1 MNKVFLISFFLLLTG
16 GICAQQATTGT
27 LTLKEA
33 EQRFLERNLSLIAER
48 YNIDMA
54 QAQVLQARLFENPV
68 ISLEQNVYNRLNGK
82 YFDFG
87 KEGETVVEVEQVIR
101 LAGQRNK
108 QIKLEKINKEIA
120 EYQFEEVMRT
130 LRQELN
136 EKFVQIYFLSKSI
149 SIYEKEVNSLQE
161 LLAGMKLQQKKGNIS
176 LMEMSRLE
184 SMLFSLKKE
193 KNEREN
199 ELLTLRGELNVL
211 LNLPGDAAVKLSLD
225 EEVLKQLDLSQL
237 SFADLKAMVNERPDL
252 KIARS
257 TVSASR
263 ANLKLQ
269 KSMAFPEFSVK
280 GNYDRAG
287 NFINNYFAVGVSLSV
302 PIFNRN
308 QGNIKAARFSIQ
320 QAGAEQE
327 NAANRGGVVM
337 PWHHQ
342 LDLKFMQDFY
352 LKVGGKRHTL
362 QFGVDIKNFLNLLN
376 SDWGLYK
383 TVNNTNL
390 LAYDKGNSTTGEGKG
405 YTFQKN
411 SGKRLTETYTKY
423 KDFRSTYSVQFSLRY
438 IFH

>member
-1 MNKVFLISFFLLLTG
+1 MNRAFLFLLFLLLAG
-16 GICAQQATTGT
+16 KMCAQQVAGT

-54 QAQVLQARLFENPV
+54 QAQVLQAKLFENPV

-87 KEGETVVEVEQVIR
+87 KEGEAVVAIEQVIH

-108 QIKLEKINKEIA
+108 QVRLEKINKEIA

-136 EKFVQIYFLSKSI
+136 EKFVEVYFLSKSI
-149 SIYEKEVNSLQE
+149 AIYEKEVNSLQV
-161 LLAGMKLQQKKGNIS
+161 LLGGMKIQQEKGNIS
-176 LMEMSRLE
+176 LMEISRLE
-184 SMLFSLKKE
+184 SMLFSLRKE

-199 ELLTLRGELNVL
+199 DLLTTRGELNLL
-211 LNLPGDAAVKLSLD
+211 LNLPEDTQVQLSLD
-225 EEVLKQLDLSQL
+225 EEVLQQLDLSQL
-237 SFADLKAMVNERPDL
+237 SFADLKAIINERPDQ

-257 TVSASR
+257 TVNASR

-280 GNYDRAG
+280 GNYDRVG
-287 NFINNYFAVGVSLSV
+287 NFINDYFAIGVSLSV

-320 QAGAEQE
+320 QAGVQQE
-327 NAANRGGVVM
+327 YAANRADMELFTAYTSLEKATQLYQSTNMDLERNFEKLITGVNENFTRKNISLLEFIDYYDSYKETCI
-337 PWHHQ
+337 Q
-342 LDLKFMQDFY
+342 LYEIKKNVFLAMEN
-352 LKVGGKRHTL
+352 LNTVVG
-362 QFGVDIKNFLNLLN
+362 QNVLN
-376 SDWGLYK
+376 Y
-383 TVNNTNL
+383 
-390 LAYDKGNSTTGEGKG
+390 
-405 YTFQKN
+405 
-411 SGKRLTETYTKY
+411 
-423 KDFRSTYSVQFSLRY
+423 
-438 IFH
+438 

>member
-1 MNKVFLISFFLLLTG
+1 MNRAFLFLLFLLLAG
-16 GICAQQATTGT
+16 KMCAQQVAGT

-54 QAQVLQARLFENPV
+54 QAQVLQAKLFENPV

-87 KEGETVVEVEQVIR
+87 KEGEAVVEIEQVIH

-108 QIKLEKINKEIA
+108 QVQLEKINKEIA

-136 EKFVQIYFLSKSI
+136 EKFVEVYFLSKSI
-149 SIYEKEVNSLQE
+149 AIYEKEVNSLQA
-161 LLAGMKLQQKKGNIS
+161 LLGGMKIQQEKGNIS
-176 LMEMSRLE
+176 LMEISRLE
-184 SMLFSLKKE
+184 SMLFSLRKE

-199 ELLTLRGELNVL
+199 DLLTTRGELNLL
-211 LNLPGDAAVKLSLD
+211 LNLPEDTQVQLSLD
-225 EEVLKQLDLSQL
+225 EEVLQQLDLSQL
-237 SFADLKAMVNERPDL
+237 SFADLKAIINERPDQ

-257 TVSASR
+257 TVNASR

-280 GNYDRAG
+280 GNYDRVG
-287 NFINNYFAVGVSLSV
+287 NFINDYFAIGVSLSV

-320 QAGAEQE
+320 QAGVQQE
-327 NAANRGGVVM
+327 YAANRADMELFTAYTSLEKATQLYQSTNMDLERNFEKLITGVNENFTRKNISLLEFIDYYDSYKETCI
-337 PWHHQ
+337 Q
-342 LDLKFMQDFY
+342 LYEIKKNVFLAMEN
-352 LKVGGKRHTL
+352 LNTVVG
-362 QFGVDIKNFLNLLN
+362 QNVLN
-376 SDWGLYK
+376 Y
-383 TVNNTNL
+383 
-390 LAYDKGNSTTGEGKG
+390 
-405 YTFQKN
+405 
-411 SGKRLTETYTKY
+411 
-423 KDFRSTYSVQFSLRY
+423 
-438 IFH
+438 

>member
-1 MNKVFLISFFLLLTG
+1 MNREFLISFFLLLTG

-136 EKFVQIYFLSKSI
+136 EKFVQVYFLSKSI

-161 LLAGMKLQQKKGNIS
+161 LLAGMKLQQEKGNIS

-211 LNLPGDAAVKLSLD
+211 LNLPGDAVVKLSLD

-237 SFADLKAMVNERPDL
+237 SFAALKAMGNERPDL
-252 KIARS
+252 KI
-257 TVSASR
+257 
-263 ANLKLQ
+263 
-269 KSMAFPEFSVK
+269 VK

-327 NAANRGGVVM
+327 NAANRADMELYTAYASLEKAVQLYQSTNMDLERNFEKLITGVNENFTKRNISLLEFIDYYDSYKETCI
-337 PWHHQ
+337 Q
-342 LDLKFMQDFY
+342 L
-352 LKVGGKRHTL
+352 HE
-362 QFGVDIKNFLNLLN
+362 IKKDVFLAMENLNTTIGQNILN
-376 SDWGLYK
+376 Y
-383 TVNNTNL
+383 
-390 LAYDKGNSTTGEGKG
+390 
-405 YTFQKN
+405 
-411 SGKRLTETYTKY
+411 
-423 KDFRSTYSVQFSLRY
+423 
-438 IFH
+438 

>member
-1 MNKVFLISFFLLLTG
+1 MNRAFLFLLFLLLAG
-16 GICAQQATTGT
+16 KMCAQQVAGT

-54 QAQVLQARLFENPV
+54 QAQVLQAKLFENPV

-87 KEGETVVEVEQVIR
+87 KEGEAVVEIEQVIH

-108 QIKLEKINKEIA
+108 QVRLEKINKEIA

-136 EKFVQIYFLSKSI
+136 EKFVEVYFLSKSI
-149 SIYEKEVNSLQE
+149 AIYEKEVNSLQV
-161 LLAGMKLQQKKGNIS
+161 LLGGMKIQQEKGNIS
-176 LMEMSRLE
+176 LMEISRLE
-184 SMLFSLKKE
+184 SMLFSLRKE

-199 ELLTLRGELNVL
+199 DLLTTRGELNLL
-211 LNLPGDAAVKLSLD
+211 LNLPEDTQVQLSLD
-225 EEVLKQLDLSQL
+225 EEVLQQLDLSQL
-237 SFADLKAMVNERPDL
+237 SFADLKAIINERPDQ

-257 TVSASR
+257 TVNASR

-280 GNYDRAG
+280 GNYDRVG
-287 NFINNYFAVGVSLSV
+287 NFINDYFAIGVSLSV

-320 QAGAEQE
+320 QAGVQQE
-327 NAANRGGVVM
+327 YAANRADMELFTAYTSLEKATQLYQSTNMDLERNFEKLITGVNEDFTRKNISLLEFIDYYDSYKETCI
-337 PWHHQ
+337 Q
-342 LDLKFMQDFY
+342 LYEIKKNVFLAMEN
-352 LKVGGKRHTL
+352 LNTVVG
-362 QFGVDIKNFLNLLN
+362 QNVLN
-376 SDWGLYK
+376 Y
-383 TVNNTNL
+383 
-390 LAYDKGNSTTGEGKG
+390 
-405 YTFQKN
+405 
-411 SGKRLTETYTKY
+411 
-423 KDFRSTYSVQFSLRY
+423 
-438 IFH
+438 

>member
-1 MNKVFLISFFLLLTG
+1 MNRAFLFLLFLLLAG
-16 GICAQQATTGT
+16 KMCAQQVAGT

-54 QAQVLQARLFENPV
+54 QAQVLQAKLFENPV

-87 KEGETVVEVEQVIR
+87 KEGEAVVEIEQVIH

-108 QIKLEKINKEIA
+108 QVRLEKINKEIA

-136 EKFVQIYFLSKSI
+136 EKFVEVYFLSKSI
-149 SIYEKEVNSLQE
+149 AIYEKEVNSLQA
-161 LLAGMKLQQKKGNIS
+161 LLGGMKIQQEKGNIS
-176 LMEMSRLE
+176 LMEISRLE
-184 SMLFSLKKE
+184 SMLFSLRKE

-199 ELLTLRGELNVL
+199 DLLTTRGELNLL
-211 LNLPGDAAVKLSLD
+211 LNLPEDTQVQLSLD
-225 EEVLKQLDLSQL
+225 EEVLQQLDLSQL
-237 SFADLKAMVNERPDL
+237 SFADLKAIINERPDQ

-257 TVSASR
+257 TVNASC

-280 GNYDRAG
+280 GNYDRVG
-287 NFINNYFAVGVSLSV
+287 NFINDYFAIGVSLSV

-320 QAGAEQE
+320 QAGVQQE
-327 NAANRGGVVM
+327 YAANRADMELFTAYTSLEKATQLYQSTNMDLERNFEKLITGVNENFTRKNISLLEFIDYYDSYKETCI
-337 PWHHQ
+337 Q
-342 LDLKFMQDFY
+342 LYEIKKNVFLAMEN
-352 LKVGGKRHTL
+352 LNTVVG
-362 QFGVDIKNFLNLLN
+362 QNVLN
-376 SDWGLYK
+376 Y
-383 TVNNTNL
+383 
-390 LAYDKGNSTTGEGKG
+390 
-405 YTFQKN
+405 
-411 SGKRLTETYTKY
+411 
-423 KDFRSTYSVQFSLRY
+423 
-438 IFH
+438 

>member
-1 MNKVFLISFFLLLTG
+1 MNRAFLFLLFLLLAG
-16 GICAQQATTGT
+16 KMCAQQVAGT

-54 QAQVLQARLFENPV
+54 QAQVLQAKLFENPV

-87 KEGETVVEVEQVIR
+87 KEGEAVVEIEQVIH

-108 QIKLEKINKEIA
+108 QVRLEKINKEIA

-136 EKFVQIYFLSKSI
+136 EKFVEVYFLSKSI
-149 SIYEKEVNSLQE
+149 AIYEKEVNSLQV
-161 LLAGMKLQQKKGNIS
+161 LLGGMKVQQEKGNIS
-176 LMEMSRLE
+176 LMEISRLE

-193 KNEREN
+193 KNERESD
-199 ELLTLRGELNVL
+199 LLTTRGELNLL
-211 LNLPGDAAVKLSLD
+211 LNLPEDTQVQLSLD
-225 EEVLKQLDLSQL
+225 EEVLQQLDLSQL
-237 SFADLKAMVNERPDL
+237 SFADLKAIINERPDQ

-257 TVSASR
+257 TVNASC

-280 GNYDRAG
+280 GNYERVG
-287 NFINNYFAVGVSLSV
+287 NFINDYFAIGVSLSV

-320 QAGAEQE
+320 QAGVQQE
-327 NAANRGGVVM
+327 YAANRADMELFTAYTSLEKATQLYQSTNMDLERNFEKLITGVNENFTRKNISLLEFIDYYDSYKETCI
-337 PWHHQ
+337 Q
-342 LDLKFMQDFY
+342 LYEIKKNVFLAMEN
-352 LKVGGKRHTL
+352 LNTVVG
-362 QFGVDIKNFLNLLN
+362 QNVLN
-376 SDWGLYK
+376 Y
-383 TVNNTNL
+383 
-390 LAYDKGNSTTGEGKG
+390 
-405 YTFQKN
+405 
-411 SGKRLTETYTKY
+411 
-423 KDFRSTYSVQFSLRY
+423 
-438 IFH
+438 

>member
-1 MNKVFLISFFLLLTG
+1 MNRAFLFLLFLLLAG
-16 GICAQQATTGT
+16 KMCAQQVAGT

-54 QAQVLQARLFENPV
+54 QAQVLQAKLFENPV

-87 KEGETVVEVEQVIR
+87 KEGEAVVEIEQVIH

-108 QIKLEKINKEIA
+108 QVRLEKINKEIA

-136 EKFVQIYFLSKSI
+136 EKFVEVYFLSKSI
-149 SIYEKEVNSLQE
+149 AIYEKEVNSLQV
-161 LLAGMKLQQKKGNIS
+161 LLGGLKVQQEKGNIS
-176 LMEMSRLE
+176 LMEISRLE

-193 KNEREN
+193 KNERESD
-199 ELLTLRGELNVL
+199 LLTTRGELNLL
-211 LNLPGDAAVKLSLD
+211 LNLPEDTQVQLSLD
-225 EEVLKQLDLSQL
+225 EEVLQQLDLSQL
-237 SFADLKAMVNERPDL
+237 SFADLKAIINERPDQ

-257 TVSASR
+257 TVNASR

-280 GNYDRAG
+280 GNYDRVG
-287 NFINNYFAVGVSLSV
+287 NFINDYFAIGVSLSV

-320 QAGAEQE
+320 QAGVQQE
-327 NAANRGGVVM
+327 YAANRADMELFTAYTSLEKATQLYQSTNMDLERNFEKLITGVNENFTRKNISLLEFIDYYDSYKETCI
-337 PWHHQ
+337 Q
-342 LDLKFMQDFY
+342 LYEIKKNVFLAMEN
-352 LKVGGKRHTL
+352 LNTVVG
-362 QFGVDIKNFLNLLN
+362 QNVLN
-376 SDWGLYK
+376 Y
-383 TVNNTNL
+383 
-390 LAYDKGNSTTGEGKG
+390 
-405 YTFQKN
+405 
-411 SGKRLTETYTKY
+411 
-423 KDFRSTYSVQFSLRY
+423 
-438 IFH
+438 

>member
-1 MNKVFLISFFLLLTG
+1 MNRAFLFLLFLLLAG
-16 GICAQQATTGT
+16 KMCAQQVAGT

-54 QAQVLQARLFENPV
+54 QAQVLQAKLFENPV

-87 KEGETVVEVEQVIR
+87 KEGEAVVEIEQVIH

-108 QIKLEKINKEIA
+108 QVRLEKINKEIA

-136 EKFVQIYFLSKSI
+136 EKFVEVYFLSKSI
-149 SIYEKEVNSLQE
+149 DIYEKEVNSLQV
-161 LLAGMKLQQKKGNIS
+161 LLGGMKIQQEKGNIS
-176 LMEMSRLE
+176 LMEISRLE
-184 SMLFSLKKE
+184 SMLFSLRKE

-199 ELLTLRGELNVL
+199 DLLTTRGELNLL
-211 LNLPGDAAVKLSLD
+211 LNLPEDTQVQLSLD
-225 EEVLKQLDLSQL
+225 EEVLQQLDLSQL
-237 SFADLKAMVNERPDL
+237 SFADLKAIINERPNQ

-257 TVSASR
+257 TVNASR

-280 GNYDRAG
+280 GNYDRVG
-287 NFINNYFAVGVSLSV
+287 NFINDYFAIGVSLSV

-320 QAGAEQE
+320 QAGVQQE
-327 NAANRGGVVM
+327 YAANRADMELFTAYTSLEKATQLYQSTNMDLERNFEKLITGVNENFTRKNISLLEFIDYYDSYKETCI
-337 PWHHQ
+337 Q
-342 LDLKFMQDFY
+342 LYEIKKNVFLAMEN
-352 LKVGGKRHTL
+352 LNTVVG
-362 QFGVDIKNFLNLLN
+362 QNVLN
-376 SDWGLYK
+376 Y
-383 TVNNTNL
+383 
-390 LAYDKGNSTTGEGKG
+390 
-405 YTFQKN
+405 
-411 SGKRLTETYTKY
+411 
-423 KDFRSTYSVQFSLRY
+423 
-438 IFH
+438 

>member
-1 MNKVFLISFFLLLTG
+1 MNRAFLFLLFLLLAG
-16 GICAQQATTGT
+16 KMCAQQVAGT

-54 QAQVLQARLFENPV
+54 QAQVLQAKLFENPV

-87 KEGETVVEVEQVIR
+87 KEGEAVVEIEQVIH

-108 QIKLEKINKEIA
+108 QVRLEKINKEIA

-136 EKFVQIYFLSKSI
+136 EKFVEVYFLSKSI
-149 SIYEKEVNSLQE
+149 AIYEKEVNSLQV
-161 LLAGMKLQQKKGNIS
+161 LLGGMKVQQEKGNNS
-176 LMEMSRLE
+176 LMEISRLE

-193 KNEREN
+193 KNERESD
-199 ELLTLRGELNVL
+199 LLTTRGELNLL
-211 LNLPGDAAVKLSLD
+211 LNLPEDTQVQLSLD
-225 EEVLKQLDLSQL
+225 EEVLQQLDLSQL
-237 SFADLKAMVNERPDL
+237 SFADLKVIINERPDQ

-257 TVSASR
+257 TVNASR

-280 GNYDRAG
+280 GNYDRVG
-287 NFINNYFAVGVSLSV
+287 NFINDYFAIGVSLSV

-320 QAGAEQE
+320 QAGVQQE
-327 NAANRGGVVM
+327 YAANRADMELFTAYTSLEKATQLYQSTNMDLERNFEKLITGVNENFTRKNISLLEFIDYYDSYKETCI
-337 PWHHQ
+337 Q
-342 LDLKFMQDFY
+342 LYEIKKNVFLAMEN
-352 LKVGGKRHTL
+352 LNTVVG
-362 QFGVDIKNFLNLLN
+362 QNVLN
-376 SDWGLYK
+376 Y
-383 TVNNTNL
+383 
-390 LAYDKGNSTTGEGKG
+390 
-405 YTFQKN
+405 
-411 SGKRLTETYTKY
+411 
-423 KDFRSTYSVQFSLRY
+423 
-438 IFH
+438 

>member
-1 MNKVFLISFFLLLTG
+1 MNRAFLFLLFLLLAG
-16 GICAQQATTGT
+16 KMCAQQVAGT

-54 QAQVLQARLFENPV
+54 QAQVLQAKLFENPV

-87 KEGETVVEVEQVIR
+87 KEGEAVVEIEQVIH

-108 QIKLEKINKEIA
+108 QVRLEKINKEIA

-136 EKFVQIYFLSKSI
+136 EKFVEVYFLYKSI
-149 SIYEKEVNSLQE
+149 AIYEKEVNSLQV
-161 LLAGMKLQQKKGNIS
+161 LLDGMKIQQEKGNIS
-176 LMEMSRLE
+176 LMEISRLE

-193 KNEREN
+193 KNEQEN
-199 ELLTLRGELNVL
+199 DLLTTRGELNLL
-211 LNLPGDAAVKLSLD
+211 LNLPGDTQVQLSLD
-225 EEVLKQLDLSQL
+225 EEVLQQLDLSRL
-237 SFADLKAMVNERPDL
+237 SFADLKAIINERPDQ

-257 TVSASR
+257 TVNASR

-280 GNYDRAG
+280 GNYDRVG
-287 NFINNYFAVGVSLSV
+287 NFINDYFAIGVSLSV

-320 QAGAEQE
+320 QAGVQQE
-327 NAANRGGVVM
+327 YAANRADMELFTAYTSLEKATQLYQSTNMDLERNFEKLITGVNENFTRKNISLLEFIDYYDSYKETCI
-337 PWHHQ
+337 Q
-342 LDLKFMQDFY
+342 LYEIKKNVFLAMEN
-352 LKVGGKRHTL
+352 LNTVVG
-362 QFGVDIKNFLNLLN
+362 QNILN
-376 SDWGLYK
+376 Y
-383 TVNNTNL
+383 
-390 LAYDKGNSTTGEGKG
+390 
-405 YTFQKN
+405 
-411 SGKRLTETYTKY
+411 
-423 KDFRSTYSVQFSLRY
+423 
-438 IFH
+438 

>member
-1 MNKVFLISFFLLLTG
+1 MNRAFLFLLFLLLAG
-16 GICAQQATTGT
+16 KMCAQQVAGT

-54 QAQVLQARLFENPV
+54 QAQVLQAKLFENPV

-87 KEGETVVEVEQVIR
+87 KEGEAVVEIEQVIHF
-101 LAGQRNK
+101 AGQRNK
-108 QIKLEKINKEIA
+108 QVRLEKINKEIA

-136 EKFVQIYFLSKSI
+136 EKFVEVYFLSKSI
-149 SIYEKEVNSLQE
+149 AIYEKEVNSLQV
-161 LLAGMKLQQKKGNIS
+161 LLGGMKVQQEKGNIS
-176 LMEMSRLE
+176 LMEISRLE

-199 ELLTLRGELNVL
+199 DLLTTRGELNLL
-211 LNLPGDAAVKLSLD
+211 LNLPEDTQVQLSLD
-225 EEVLKQLDLSQL
+225 EEVLQQLYLLQL
-237 SFADLKAMVNERPDL
+237 SFADLKAIINERPDQ

-257 TVSASR
+257 TVNASC

-280 GNYDRAG
+280 GNYDRVG
-287 NFINNYFAVGVSLSV
+287 NFINDYFAIGVSLSV

-320 QAGAEQE
+320 QAGVQQE
-327 NAANRGGVVM
+327 YAANRADMELFTAYTSLEKATQLYQSTNMDLERNFEKLITGVNENFTRKNISLLEFIDYYDSYKETCI
-337 PWHHQ
+337 Q
-342 LDLKFMQDFY
+342 LYEIKKNVFLAMEN
-352 LKVGGKRHTL
+352 LNTVVG
-362 QFGVDIKNFLNLLN
+362 QNVLN
-376 SDWGLYK
+376 Y
-383 TVNNTNL
+383 
-390 LAYDKGNSTTGEGKG
+390 
-405 YTFQKN
+405 
-411 SGKRLTETYTKY
+411 
-423 KDFRSTYSVQFSLRY
+423 
-438 IFH
+438 

>member
-1 MNKVFLISFFLLLTG
+1 MNRAFLFLLFLLLAG
-16 GICAQQATTGT
+16 KMCAQQVAGT

-54 QAQVLQARLFENPV
+54 QAQVLQAKLFENPV

-87 KEGETVVEVEQVIR
+87 KEGEAVVEIEQVIH

-108 QIKLEKINKEIA
+108 QVRLEKINKEIA

-136 EKFVQIYFLSKSI
+136 EKFVEVYFLSKSI
-149 SIYEKEVNSLQE
+149 VIYEKEVNSLQV
-161 LLAGMKLQQKKGNIS
+161 LLGGMKVQQEKGNIS
-176 LMEMSRLE
+176 LMEISRLE

-193 KNEREN
+193 KNERESD
-199 ELLTLRGELNVL
+199 LLTTRGELNLL
-211 LNLPGDAAVKLSLD
+211 LNLPEDTQVQLSLD
-225 EEVLKQLDLSQL
+225 EEVLQQLDLSQL
-237 SFADLKAMVNERPDL
+237 SFADLKAIINERPDQ

-257 TVSASR
+257 TVNASR

-280 GNYDRAG
+280 GNYDRVG
-287 NFINNYFAVGVSLSV
+287 NFINDYFAIGVSLSV

-320 QAGAEQE
+320 QAGVQQE
-327 NAANRGGVVM
+327 YAANRADMELFTAYTSLEKATQLYQSTNTDLERNFEKLITGVNENFTRKNISLLEFIDYYDSYKETCI
-337 PWHHQ
+337 Q
-342 LDLKFMQDFY
+342 LYEIKKNVFLAMEN
-352 LKVGGKRHTL
+352 LNTVVG
-362 QFGVDIKNFLNLLN
+362 QNVLN
-376 SDWGLYK
+376 Y
-383 TVNNTNL
+383 
-390 LAYDKGNSTTGEGKG
+390 
-405 YTFQKN
+405 
-411 SGKRLTETYTKY
+411 
-423 KDFRSTYSVQFSLRY
+423 
-438 IFH
+438 

>member
-1 MNKVFLISFFLLLTG
+1 MNRAFLFLLFLLLAG
-16 GICAQQATTGT
+16 KMCAQQVAGT

-54 QAQVLQARLFENPV
+54 QAQVLQAKLFENPV

-87 KEGETVVEVEQVIR
+87 KEGEAVVEIEQVIY

-108 QIKLEKINKEIA
+108 QVRLEKINMEIA

-136 EKFVQIYFLSKSI
+136 EKFVEVYFLSKSI
-149 SIYEKEVNSLQE
+149 AIYEKEVNSLQV
-161 LLAGMKLQQKKGNIS
+161 LLGGMKIQQEKGNIS
-176 LMEMSRLE
+176 LMEISRLE
-184 SMLFSLKKE
+184 SMLFSLRKE

-199 ELLTLRGELNVL
+199 DLLTTRGELNLL
-211 LNLPGDAAVKLSLD
+211 LNLPEDTQVQLSLD
-225 EEVLKQLDLSQL
+225 EEVLQQLDLSQL
-237 SFADLKAMVNERPDL
+237 SFADLKAIINERPDQ

-257 TVSASR
+257 TVNASR

-280 GNYDRAG
+280 GNYDRVG
-287 NFINNYFAVGVSLSV
+287 NFINDYFAIGVSLSV

-320 QAGAEQE
+320 QAGVQQE
-327 NAANRGGVVM
+327 YAANRADMELFTAYTSLEKATQLYQSTNMDLERNFEKLITGVNENFTRKNISLLEFIDYYDSYKETCI
-337 PWHHQ
+337 Q
-342 LDLKFMQDFY
+342 LYEIKKNVFLAMEN
-352 LKVGGKRHTL
+352 LNTVVG
-362 QFGVDIKNFLNLLN
+362 QNVLN
-376 SDWGLYK
+376 Y
-383 TVNNTNL
+383 
-390 LAYDKGNSTTGEGKG
+390 
-405 YTFQKN
+405 
-411 SGKRLTETYTKY
+411 
-423 KDFRSTYSVQFSLRY
+423 
-438 IFH
+438 

>member
-1 MNKVFLISFFLLLTG
+1 MNRAFLFLLFLLLAG
-16 GICAQQATTGT
+16 KMCAQQVAGT

-54 QAQVLQARLFENPV
+54 QAQVLQAKLFENPV

-87 KEGETVVEVEQVIR
+87 KEGEAVVEIEQVIH

-108 QIKLEKINKEIA
+108 QVRLEKINKEIA

-136 EKFVQIYFLSKSI
+136 EKFVEVYFLSKSI
-149 SIYEKEVNSLQE
+149 AIYEKEVNSLQV
-161 LLAGMKLQQKKGNIS
+161 LLGGMKIQQEKGNIS
-176 LMEMSRLE
+176 LMEISRLE
-184 SMLFSLKKE
+184 SMLFSLRKE

-199 ELLTLRGELNVL
+199 DLLTTRGELNLL
-211 LNLPGDAAVKLSLD
+211 LNLPEDTQVQLSLD
-225 EEVLKQLDLSQL
+225 EEVLQQLDLSQL
-237 SFADLKAMVNERPDL
+237 SFADLKAIINERPDQ

-257 TVSASR
+257 TVNASR

-280 GNYDRAG
+280 GNYDRVG
-287 NFINNYFAVGVSLSV
+287 NFINDYFAIGVSLSV

-320 QAGAEQE
+320 QAGVQQE
-327 NAANRGGVVM
+327 YAANRADMELFTAYTSLEKATQLYQSTNMDLERNFEKLITGVNENFTRKNISLLEFIDYYDSYKETCI
-337 PWHHQ
+337 Q
-342 LDLKFMQDFY
+342 LYEIKKNVFLGIEN
-352 LKVGGKRHTL
+352 LNAVVGQHV
-362 QFGVDIKNFLNLLN
+362 F
-376 SDWGLYK
+376 
-383 TVNNTNL
+383 NN
-390 LAYDKGNSTTGEGKG
+390 
-405 YTFQKN
+405 
-411 SGKRLTETYTKY
+411 
-423 KDFRSTYSVQFSLRY
+423 
-438 IFH
+438 

>member
-1 MNKVFLISFFLLLTG
+1 MNRAFLFLLFLLLAG
-16 GICAQQATTGT
+16 KMCAQQVAGT

-54 QAQVLQARLFENPV
+54 QAQVLQAKLFENPV

-87 KEGETVVEVEQVIR
+87 KEGEAVVEIEQVIH

-108 QIKLEKINKEIA
+108 QVRLEKINKEIA

-136 EKFVQIYFLSKSI
+136 EKFVEVYFLSKSI
-149 SIYEKEVNSLQE
+149 AIYEKEVNSLQV
-161 LLAGMKLQQKKGNIS
+161 LLGGMKIQQEKGNIS
-176 LMEMSRLE
+176 LMEISRLE
-184 SMLFSLKKE
+184 SMLFSLRKE

-199 ELLTLRGELNVL
+199 DLLTTRGELNLL
-211 LNLPGDAAVKLSLD
+211 LNLPEDTQVQLSLD
-225 EEVLKQLDLSQL
+225 EEVLQQLDLSQL
-237 SFADLKAMVNERPDL
+237 SFADLKAIINERPDQ

-257 TVSASR
+257 TVNASR

-280 GNYDRAG
+280 GNYDRVG
-287 NFINNYFAVGVSLSV
+287 NFINDYFAIGVSLSV

-320 QAGAEQE
+320 QAGVQQE
-327 NAANRGGVVM
+327 YAANRADM
-337 PWHHQ
+337 ELFTAYTSLEKATQ
-342 LDLKFMQDFY
+342 LYQSC
-352 LKVGGKRHTL
+352 
-362 QFGVDIKNFLNLLN
+362 LLYT
-376 SDWGLYK
+376 SD
-383 TVNNTNL
+383 
-390 LAYDKGNSTTGEGKG
+390 AADE
-405 YTFQKN
+405 
-411 SGKRLTETYTKY
+411 
-423 KDFRSTYSVQFSLRY
+423 
-438 IFH
+438 

>member
-1 MNKVFLISFFLLLTG
+1 MNRAFLFLLFLLLAG
-16 GICAQQATTGT
+16 KMCAQQVAGT

-54 QAQVLQARLFENPV
+54 QAQVLQAKLFENPV

-87 KEGETVVEVEQVIR
+87 KEGEAVVEIEQVIH

-108 QIKLEKINKEIA
+108 QVRLEKINKEIA

-136 EKFVQIYFLSKSI
+136 EKFVEVYFLSKSI
-149 SIYEKEVNSLQE
+149 AIYEKEVNSLQV
-161 LLAGMKLQQKKGNIS
+161 LLGGMKVQQEKGNIS
-176 LMEMSRLE
+176 LMEISRLE

-193 KNEREN
+193 KNERESD
-199 ELLTLRGELNVL
+199 LLTTRGELNLL
-211 LNLPGDAAVKLSLD
+211 LNLPEDTQVQLSLD
-225 EEVLKQLDLSQL
+225 AEVLQQLDLSQL
-237 SFADLKAMVNERPDL
+237 SFADLKAIINERPDQ

-257 TVSASR
+257 TVNASR

-280 GNYDRAG
+280 GNYDRVG
-287 NFINNYFAVGVSLSV
+287 NFINDYFAIGVSLSV

-320 QAGAEQE
+320 QAGVQQE
-327 NAANRGGVVM
+327 YAANRADMELFTAYTSLEKATQLYQSTNMDLERNFEKLITGVNENFTRKNISLLEFIDYYDSYKETCI
-337 PWHHQ
+337 Q
-342 LDLKFMQDFY
+342 LYEIKKNVFLAMEN
-352 LKVGGKRHTL
+352 LNTVVG
-362 QFGVDIKNFLNLLN
+362 QNVLN
-376 SDWGLYK
+376 Y
-383 TVNNTNL
+383 
-390 LAYDKGNSTTGEGKG
+390 
-405 YTFQKN
+405 
-411 SGKRLTETYTKY
+411 
-423 KDFRSTYSVQFSLRY
+423 
-438 IFH
+438 

>member
-1 MNKVFLISFFLLLTG
+1 MNRAFLFLLFLLLAG
-16 GICAQQATTGT
+16 KMCAQQVAGT

-54 QAQVLQARLFENPV
+54 QAQVLQAKLFENPV

-87 KEGETVVEVEQVIR
+87 KEGEAVVEIEQVIH

-108 QIKLEKINKEIA
+108 QVRLEKINKEIA

-136 EKFVQIYFLSKSI
+136 EKFVEVYFLSKSI
-149 SIYEKEVNSLQE
+149 AIYEKEVNSLQV
-161 LLAGMKLQQKKGNIS
+161 LLGGMKIQQEKGNIS
-176 LMEMSRLE
+176 LMEISRLE
-184 SMLFSLKKE
+184 SMLFSLRKE

-199 ELLTLRGELNVL
+199 DLLTTRGELNLL
-211 LNLPGDAAVKLSLD
+211 LNLPEDTQVQLSLD
-225 EEVLKQLDLSQL
+225 EEVLQQLDLSQL
-237 SFADLKAMVNERPDL
+237 SFADLKAIINERPNQ

-257 TVSASR
+257 TVNASR

-280 GNYDRAG
+280 GNYDRVG
-287 NFINNYFAVGVSLSV
+287 NFINDYFAIGVSLSV

-320 QAGAEQE
+320 QAGVQQE
-327 NAANRGGVVM
+327 YAANRADMELFTAYTSLEKATQLYQSTNMDLERNFEKLITGVNENFTRKNISLLEFIDYYDSYKETCI
-337 PWHHQ
+337 Q
-342 LDLKFMQDFY
+342 LYEIKKNVFLAMEN
-352 LKVGGKRHTL
+352 LNTVVG
-362 QFGVDIKNFLNLLN
+362 QNVLN
-376 SDWGLYK
+376 Y
-383 TVNNTNL
+383 
-390 LAYDKGNSTTGEGKG
+390 
-405 YTFQKN
+405 
-411 SGKRLTETYTKY
+411 
-423 KDFRSTYSVQFSLRY
+423 
-438 IFH
+438 

>member
-1 MNKVFLISFFLLLTG
+1 MNRAFLFLLFLLLAG
-16 GICAQQATTGT
+16 KMCAQQVAGT

-54 QAQVLQARLFENPV
+54 QAQVLQAKLFENPV

-87 KEGETVVEVEQVIR
+87 KEGEAVVEIEQVIH

-108 QIKLEKINKEIA
+108 QVRLEKINKEIA

-136 EKFVQIYFLSKSI
+136 EKFVEVYFLSKSI
-149 SIYEKEVNSLQE
+149 AIYEKEVNSLQV
-161 LLAGMKLQQKKGNIS
+161 LLGGMKVQQEKGNIS
-176 LMEMSRLE
+176 LMEISRLE

-193 KNEREN
+193 KNERESD
-199 ELLTLRGELNVL
+199 LLTTRGELNLL
-211 LNLPGDAAVKLSLD
+211 LNLPEDTQVQLSLD
-225 EEVLKQLDLSQL
+225 EEVLQQLDLSQL
-237 SFADLKAMVNERPDL
+237 SFADLKAIINERPDQ

-257 TVSASR
+257 TVNASR

-280 GNYDRAG
+280 GNYDRVG
-287 NFINNYFAVGVSLSV
+287 NFINDYFAIGVSLSV

-320 QAGAEQE
+320 QAGVQQE
-327 NAANRGGVVM
+327 YAANRADMELFTAYTSLKKATQLYQSTNMDLERNFEKLITGVNENFTRKNISLLEFIDYYDSYKETCI
-337 PWHHQ
+337 Q
-342 LDLKFMQDFY
+342 LYEIKKNVFLAMEN
-352 LKVGGKRHTL
+352 LNTVVG
-362 QFGVDIKNFLNLLN
+362 QNVLN
-376 SDWGLYK
+376 Y
-383 TVNNTNL
+383 
-390 LAYDKGNSTTGEGKG
+390 
-405 YTFQKN
+405 
-411 SGKRLTETYTKY
+411 
-423 KDFRSTYSVQFSLRY
+423 
-438 IFH
+438 

>member
-1 MNKVFLISFFLLLTG
+1 MNRAFFILLFLFLSG
-16 GICAQQATTGT
+16 RMCAQQVAGT

-54 QAQVLQARLFENPV
+54 QAQVLQAKLFDNPV

-87 KEGETVVEVEQVIR
+87 KEGEAVVEIEQVIH

-108 QIKLEKINKEIA
+108 QVRLEKINKEIA

-136 EKFVQIYFLSKSI
+136 EKFVEVYFLSKSI
-149 SIYEKEVNSLQE
+149 GIYEREVNSLQT
-161 LLAGMKLQQKKGNIS
+161 LLAGMKIQQEKGNIS
-176 LMEMSRLE
+176 LMEISRLE

-193 KNEREN
+193 KNEQEN
-199 ELLTLRGELNVL
+199 DLLTTRGELNLL
-211 LNLPGDAAVKLSLD
+211 LNLPGDTQVQLLLD
-225 EEVLKQLDLSQL
+225 EEVLQQLDLSQL
-237 SFADLKAMVNERPDL
+237 SFADLKAIINERPDQ

-257 TVSASR
+257 TVNASR

-287 NFINNYFAVGVSLSV
+287 NFINDYFAIGVSLSV

-320 QAGAEQE
+320 QAGVEQE
-327 NAANRGGVVM
+327 HAANRADMELFTAYTSLEKAIQLYQSTNMDLERNFEKLITGVNENFTKKNISLLEFIDYYDSYKEACI
-337 PWHHQ
+337 Q
-342 LDLKFMQDFY
+342 LYEIRKNVFLAMEN
-352 LKVGGKRHTL
+352 LNTVVG
-362 QFGVDIKNFLNLLN
+362 QNILN
-376 SDWGLYK
+376 Y
-383 TVNNTNL
+383 
-390 LAYDKGNSTTGEGKG
+390 
-405 YTFQKN
+405 
-411 SGKRLTETYTKY
+411 
-423 KDFRSTYSVQFSLRY
+423 
-438 IFH
+438 

>member
-1 MNKVFLISFFLLLTG
+1 MNRAFFILLFLLLSG
-16 GICAQQATTGT
+16 RMCAQQVAGT

-54 QAQVLQARLFENPV
+54 QAQVLQAKLFDNPV

-87 KEGETVVEVEQVIR
+87 KEGEAVVEIEQVIH

-108 QIKLEKINKEIA
+108 QVRLEKINKEIA

-136 EKFVQIYFLSKSI
+136 EKFVEVYFLSKSI
-149 SIYEKEVNSLQE
+149 GIYEREVNSLQT
-161 LLAGMKLQQKKGNIS
+161 LLAGMKIQQEKGNIS
-176 LMEMSRLE
+176 LMEISRLE

-193 KNEREN
+193 KNEQEN
-199 ELLTLRGELNVL
+199 DLLTTRGELNLL
-211 LNLPGDAAVKLSLD
+211 LNLPGDTQVQLSLD
-225 EEVLKQLDLSQL
+225 EEVLQQLDLSQL
-237 SFADLKAMVNERPDL
+237 SFADLN
-252 KIARS
+252 
-257 TVSASR
+257 ASR

-287 NFINNYFAVGVSLSV
+287 NFINDYFAIGVSLSV

-320 QAGAEQE
+320 QAGVEQE
-327 NAANRGGVVM
+327 HAANRADMELFTAYTSLEKAIQLYQSTNMDLERNFEKLITGVNENFTKKNISLLEFIDYYDSYKETCI
-337 PWHHQ
+337 Q
-342 LDLKFMQDFY
+342 LYEIRKNVFLAMEN
-352 LKVGGKRHTL
+352 LNTVVG
-362 QFGVDIKNFLNLLN
+362 QNILN
-376 SDWGLYK
+376 Y
-383 TVNNTNL
+383 
-390 LAYDKGNSTTGEGKG
+390 
-405 YTFQKN
+405 
-411 SGKRLTETYTKY
+411 
-423 KDFRSTYSVQFSLRY
+423 
-438 IFH
+438 

>member
-1 MNKVFLISFFLLLTG
+1 M
-16 GICAQQATTGT
+16 CAQQVAGT

-54 QAQVLQARLFENPV
+54 QAQVLQAKLFDNPV

-87 KEGETVVEVEQVIR
+87 KEGEAVVEIEQVIH

-108 QIKLEKINKEIA
+108 QVRLEKINKEIA

-136 EKFVQIYFLSKSI
+136 EKFVEVYFLSKSI
-149 SIYEKEVNSLQE
+149 GIYEREVNSLQT
-161 LLAGMKLQQKKGNIS
+161 LLAGMKIQQEKGNIS
-176 LMEMSRLE
+176 LMEISRLE

-193 KNEREN
+193 KNEQEN
-199 ELLTLRGELNVL
+199 DLLTTRGELNLL
-211 LNLPGDAAVKLSLD
+211 LNLPGDTQVQLLLD
-225 EEVLKQLDLSQL
+225 EEVLQQLDLSQL
-237 SFADLKAMVNERPDL
+237 SFADLKAIINERPDQ
-252 KIARS
+252 KIACS
-257 TVSASR
+257 TVNASR

-287 NFINNYFAVGVSLSV
+287 NFINDYFAIGVSLSV

-320 QAGAEQE
+320 QAGVEQE
-327 NAANRGGVVM
+327 HAANRADMELFTAYTSLEKAIQLYQSTNMDLERNFEKLITGVNENFTKKNISLLEFIDYYDSYKETCI
-337 PWHHQ
+337 Q
-342 LDLKFMQDFY
+342 LYEIRKNVFLAMEN
-352 LKVGGKRHTL
+352 LNTVVG
-362 QFGVDIKNFLNLLN
+362 QNILN
-376 SDWGLYK
+376 Y
-383 TVNNTNL
+383 
-390 LAYDKGNSTTGEGKG
+390 
-405 YTFQKN
+405 
-411 SGKRLTETYTKY
+411 
-423 KDFRSTYSVQFSLRY
+423 
-438 IFH
+438 

>member
-1 MNKVFLISFFLLLTG
+1 MNRAFLFLLFLLLAG
-16 GICAQQATTGT
+16 KMCAQQVAGT

-54 QAQVLQARLFENPV
+54 QAQVLQAKLFENPV

-87 KEGETVVEVEQVIR
+87 KEGEAVVEIEQVIH

-108 QIKLEKINKEIA
+108 QVRLEKINKEIA

-136 EKFVQIYFLSKSI
+136 EKFVEVYFLSKSI
-149 SIYEKEVNSLQE
+149 AIYEKEVNSLQA
-161 LLAGMKLQQKKGNIS
+161 LLGGMKIQQEKGNIS
-176 LMEMSRLE
+176 LMEISRLE
-184 SMLFSLKKE
+184 SMLFSLRKE

-199 ELLTLRGELNVL
+199 DLLTTRGELNLL
-211 LNLPGDAAVKLSLD
+211 LNLPEDTQVQLSLD
-225 EEVLKQLDLSQL
+225 EEVLQQLDLSQL
-237 SFADLKAMVNERPDL
+237 SFADLKAIINERPDQ

-257 TVSASR
+257 TVNASR

-280 GNYDRAG
+280 GNYDRVG
-287 NFINNYFAVGVSLSV
+287 NFINDYFAIGVSLSV

-320 QAGAEQE
+320 QAGVQQE
-327 NAANRGGVVM
+327 YAANRADLELFTAYTSLEKATQLYQSTNMDLERNFEKLITGVNENFTRKNISLLEFIDYYDSYKETCI
-337 PWHHQ
+337 Q
-342 LDLKFMQDFY
+342 LYEIKKNVFLAMEN
-352 LKVGGKRHTL
+352 LNTVVG
-362 QFGVDIKNFLNLLN
+362 QNVLN
-376 SDWGLYK
+376 Y
-383 TVNNTNL
+383 
-390 LAYDKGNSTTGEGKG
+390 
-405 YTFQKN
+405 
-411 SGKRLTETYTKY
+411 
-423 KDFRSTYSVQFSLRY
+423 
-438 IFH
+438 

>member
-1 MNKVFLISFFLLLTG
+1 MNRAFLFLLFLLLAG
-16 GICAQQATTGT
+16 KMCAQQVAGT

-54 QAQVLQARLFENPV
+54 QAQVLQAKLFENPV

-87 KEGETVVEVEQVIR
+87 KEGEAVVEIEQVIH

-108 QIKLEKINKEIA
+108 QVRLEKINKEIA

-136 EKFVQIYFLSKSI
+136 EKFVEVYFLSKSI
-149 SIYEKEVNSLQE
+149 AIYEKEVNSLQA
-161 LLAGMKLQQKKGNIS
+161 LLGGMKVQQEKGNIS
-176 LMEMSRLE
+176 LMEISRLE
-184 SMLFSLKKE
+184 SMLFSLRKE

-199 ELLTLRGELNVL
+199 DLLTTRGELNLL
-211 LNLPGDAAVKLSLD
+211 LNLPEDTQVQLSLD
-225 EEVLKQLDLSQL
+225 EEVLQQLDLSQL
-237 SFADLKAMVNERPDL
+237 SFADLKAIINERPDQ

-257 TVSASR
+257 TVNASR

-280 GNYDRAG
+280 GNYDRVG
-287 NFINNYFAVGVSLSV
+287 NFINDYFAIGVSLSV

-320 QAGAEQE
+320 QAGVQQE
-327 NAANRGGVVM
+327 YAANRADMELFTAYTSLEKATQLYQSTNMDLERNFEKLITGVNENFTRKNISLLEFIDYYDSYKETCI
-337 PWHHQ
+337 Q
-342 LDLKFMQDFY
+342 LYEIKKNVFLAMEN
-352 LKVGGKRHTL
+352 LNTVVG
-362 QFGVDIKNFLNLLN
+362 QNVLN
-376 SDWGLYK
+376 Y
-383 TVNNTNL
+383 
-390 LAYDKGNSTTGEGKG
+390 
-405 YTFQKN
+405 
-411 SGKRLTETYTKY
+411 
-423 KDFRSTYSVQFSLRY
+423 
-438 IFH
+438 

>member
-1 MNKVFLISFFLLLTG
+1 MNRAFLFLLFLLLAG
-16 GICAQQATTGT
+16 KMCVQQVAGT

-54 QAQVLQARLFENPV
+54 QAQVLQAKLFENPV

-87 KEGETVVEVEQVIR
+87 KEGEAVVEIEQVIH

-108 QIKLEKINKEIA
+108 QVRLEKINKEIA

-136 EKFVQIYFLSKSI
+136 EKFVEVYFLSKSI
-149 SIYEKEVNSLQE
+149 AIYEKEVNSLQV
-161 LLAGMKLQQKKGNIS
+161 LLGGMKIQQEKGNIS
-176 LMEMSRLE
+176 LMEISRLE

-193 KNEREN
+193 KNERESD
-199 ELLTLRGELNVL
+199 LLTTRGELNLL
-211 LNLPGDAAVKLSLD
+211 LNLPEDTQVQLSLD
-225 EEVLKQLDLSQL
+225 EEVLQQLDLSQL
-237 SFADLKAMVNERPDL
+237 SFADLKAIINERPDQ

-257 TVSASR
+257 TVNASR

-280 GNYDRAG
+280 GNYDRVG
-287 NFINNYFAVGVSLSV
+287 NFINDYFAIGVSLSV

-320 QAGAEQE
+320 QAGVQQE
-327 NAANRGGVVM
+327 YAANRADMELFTAYTSLEKATQLYQSTNMDLERNFEKLITGVNENFTRKNISLLEFIDYYDSYKETCI
-337 PWHHQ
+337 Q
-342 LDLKFMQDFY
+342 LYEIKKNVFLAMEN
-352 LKVGGKRHTL
+352 LNTVVG
-362 QFGVDIKNFLNLLN
+362 QNVLN
-376 SDWGLYK
+376 Y
-383 TVNNTNL
+383 
-390 LAYDKGNSTTGEGKG
+390 
-405 YTFQKN
+405 
-411 SGKRLTETYTKY
+411 
-423 KDFRSTYSVQFSLRY
+423 
-438 IFH
+438 

>member
-1 MNKVFLISFFLLLTG
+1 MNRAFLFLLFLLLAG
-16 GICAQQATTGT
+16 KMCAQQVAGT

-54 QAQVLQARLFENPV
+54 QAQVLQAKLFENPV

-87 KEGETVVEVEQVIR
+87 KEGEAVVEIEQVIH

-108 QIKLEKINKEIA
+108 QVRLEKINKEIA

-136 EKFVQIYFLSKSI
+136 EKFVEVYFLSKSI
-149 SIYEKEVNSLQE
+149 AIYEKEVNSLQV
-161 LLAGMKLQQKKGNIS
+161 LLGGMKIQQEKGNIS
-176 LMEMSRLE
+176 LMEISRLE
-184 SMLFSLKKE
+184 SMLFSLRKE

-199 ELLTLRGELNVL
+199 DLLTTRGELNLL
-211 LNLPGDAAVKLSLD
+211 LNLPEDTQVQLSLD
-225 EEVLKQLDLSQL
+225 EEVLQQLDLSQL
-237 SFADLKAMVNERPDL
+237 SFADLKAIINERPDQ

-257 TVSASR
+257 TVNASR

-280 GNYDRAG
+280 GNYDRVG
-287 NFINNYFAVGVSLSV
+287 NFINDYFAIGVSLSV

-320 QAGAEQE
+320 QAGVQQE
-327 NAANRGGVVM
+327 YAANRADMELFTAYTSLEKATQLYQSTNMDLERNFEKLITGVNEN
-337 PWHHQ
+337 
-342 LDLKFMQDFY
+342 FT
-352 LKVGGKRHTL
+352 R
-362 QFGVDIKNFLNLLN
+362 KNISLLEFIDYYD
-376 SDWGLYK
+376 SYK
-383 TVNNTNL
+383 ETCNPTIR
-390 LAYDKGNSTTGEGKG
+390 DKEK
-405 YTFQKN
+405 
-411 SGKRLTETYTKY
+411 TY
-423 KDFRSTYSVQFSLRY
+423 FSLWKT
-438 IFH
+438 

>member
-1 MNKVFLISFFLLLTG
+1 MNRAFLFLLFLLLAG
-16 GICAQQATTGT
+16 KMCAQQVAGT

-54 QAQVLQARLFENPV
+54 QAQVLQAKLFENPV

-87 KEGETVVEVEQVIR
+87 KEGEAVVEIEQVIH

-108 QIKLEKINKEIA
+108 QVRLEKINKEIA

-136 EKFVQIYFLSKSI
+136 EKFVEVYFLSKSI
-149 SIYEKEVNSLQE
+149 AIYEKEVNSLQA
-161 LLAGMKLQQKKGNIS
+161 LLGGMKIQQEKGNIS
-176 LMEMSRLE
+176 LMEISRLE
-184 SMLFSLKKE
+184 SMLFSLRKE

-199 ELLTLRGELNVL
+199 DLLTTRGELNLL
-211 LNLPGDAAVKLSLD
+211 LNLPEDTQVQLSLD
-225 EEVLKQLDLSQL
+225 EEVLQQLDLSQL
-237 SFADLKAMVNERPDL
+237 SFADLKAIINERPDQ

-257 TVSASR
+257 TVNASR

-280 GNYDRAG
+280 GNYDRVG
-287 NFINNYFAVGVSLSV
+287 NFINDYFAIGVSLSV

-320 QAGAEQE
+320 QAGVQQE
-327 NAANRGGVVM
+327 YAANRADMELFTAYTSLEKATQLYQSTNMDLERNFEKLITGVNENFTRKNISLLEFIDYYDSYKEICI
-337 PWHHQ
+337 Q
-342 LDLKFMQDFY
+342 LYEIKKNVFLAMEN
-352 LKVGGKRHTL
+352 LNTVVG
-362 QFGVDIKNFLNLLN
+362 QNVLN
-376 SDWGLYK
+376 Y
-383 TVNNTNL
+383 
-390 LAYDKGNSTTGEGKG
+390 
-405 YTFQKN
+405 
-411 SGKRLTETYTKY
+411 
-423 KDFRSTYSVQFSLRY
+423 
-438 IFH
+438 

>member
-1 MNKVFLISFFLLLTG
+1 MNRAFLFLLFLLLAG
-16 GICAQQATTGT
+16 KMCAQQVAGT

-54 QAQVLQARLFENPV
+54 QAQVLQAKLFENPV

-87 KEGETVVEVEQVIR
+87 KEGEAVVEIEQVIH

-108 QIKLEKINKEIA
+108 QVRLEKINKEIA

-136 EKFVQIYFLSKSI
+136 EKFVEVYFLSKSI
-149 SIYEKEVNSLQE
+149 AIYEKEVNSLQV
-161 LLAGMKLQQKKGNIS
+161 LLGGMKVQQEKGNIS
-176 LMEMSRLE
+176 LMEISRLE

-193 KNEREN
+193 KNERESD
-199 ELLTLRGELNVL
+199 LLTTRGELNLL
-211 LNLPGDAAVKLSLD
+211 LNLPEDTQVQLSLD
-225 EEVLKQLDLSQL
+225 EEVLQQLDLSQL
-237 SFADLKAMVNERPDL
+237 SFADLKAIINERPDQ

-257 TVSASR
+257 TVNASR

-280 GNYDRAG
+280 GNYDRVG
-287 NFINNYFAVGVSLSV
+287 NFINDYFAIGVSLSV

-320 QAGAEQE
+320 QAGVQQE
-327 NAANRGGVVM
+327 YAANRADMELFTAYTSLEKATQLYQSTNTDLERNFEKLITGVNENFTRKNISLLEFIDYYDSYKETCI
-337 PWHHQ
+337 Q
-342 LDLKFMQDFY
+342 LYEIKKNVFLAMEN
-352 LKVGGKRHTL
+352 LNTIVG
-362 QFGVDIKNFLNLLN
+362 QNVLN
-376 SDWGLYK
+376 Y
-383 TVNNTNL
+383 
-390 LAYDKGNSTTGEGKG
+390 
-405 YTFQKN
+405 
-411 SGKRLTETYTKY
+411 
-423 KDFRSTYSVQFSLRY
+423 
-438 IFH
+438 

>member
-1 MNKVFLISFFLLLTG
+1 MNRAFLFLLFLLLAG
-16 GICAQQATTGT
+16 KMCAQQVAGT

-54 QAQVLQARLFENPV
+54 QVQVLQAKLFENPV

-87 KEGETVVEVEQVIR
+87 KEGEAVVEIEQVIY

-108 QIKLEKINKEIA
+108 QVRLEKINKEIA

-136 EKFVQIYFLSKSI
+136 EKFVEVYFLSKSI
-149 SIYEKEVNSLQE
+149 AIYEKEVNSLQV
-161 LLAGMKLQQKKGNIS
+161 LLGGMKIQQEKGNIS
-176 LMEMSRLE
+176 LMEISRLE
-184 SMLFSLKKE
+184 SMLFSLRKE

-199 ELLTLRGELNVL
+199 DLLTTRGELNLL
-211 LNLPGDAAVKLSLD
+211 LNLPEDTQVQLSLD
-225 EEVLKQLDLSQL
+225 EEVLQQLDLSQL
-237 SFADLKAMVNERPDL
+237 SFADLKAIINERPDQ

-257 TVSASR
+257 TVNASR

-280 GNYDRAG
+280 GNYDRVG
-287 NFINNYFAVGVSLSV
+287 NFINDYFAIGVSLSV

-320 QAGAEQE
+320 QAGVQQE
-327 NAANRGGVVM
+327 YAANRADMELFTAYTSLEKATQLYQSTNMDLERNFEKLITGVNENFTRKNISLLEFIDYYDSYKETCI
-337 PWHHQ
+337 Q
-342 LDLKFMQDFY
+342 LYEIKKNVFLAMEN
-352 LKVGGKRHTL
+352 LNTVVG
-362 QFGVDIKNFLNLLN
+362 QNVLN
-376 SDWGLYK
+376 Y
-383 TVNNTNL
+383 
-390 LAYDKGNSTTGEGKG
+390 
-405 YTFQKN
+405 
-411 SGKRLTETYTKY
+411 
-423 KDFRSTYSVQFSLRY
+423 
-438 IFH
+438 

>member
-1 MNKVFLISFFLLLTG
+1 MNRAFLFLLFLLLAG
-16 GICAQQATTGT
+16 KMCAQQVAGT

-54 QAQVLQARLFENPV
+54 QAQVLQAKLFENPV

-87 KEGETVVEVEQVIR
+87 KEGEAVVEIEQVIH

-108 QIKLEKINKEIA
+108 QVRLEKINKEIA

-136 EKFVQIYFLSKSI
+136 EKFVEVYFLSKSI
-149 SIYEKEVNSLQE
+149 AIYEKEVNSLQA
-161 LLAGMKLQQKKGNIS
+161 LLGGMKVQQEKGNIS
-176 LMEMSRLE
+176 LMEISRLE

-193 KNEREN
+193 KNERESD
-199 ELLTLRGELNVL
+199 LLTTRGELNLL
-211 LNLPGDAAVKLSLD
+211 LNLPEDTQVQLSLD
-225 EEVLKQLDLSQL
+225 EEVLQQLDLSQL
-237 SFADLKAMVNERPDL
+237 SFADLKAIINERPDQ

-257 TVSASR
+257 TVNASR

-280 GNYDRAG
+280 GNYDRVG
-287 NFINNYFAVGVSLSV
+287 NFINDYFAIGVSLSV

-320 QAGAEQE
+320 QAGVQQE
-327 NAANRGGVVM
+327 YAANRADMELFTAYTSLEKATQLYQSTNMDLERNFEKLITGVNENFTRKNISLLEFIDYYDSYKETCI
-337 PWHHQ
+337 Q
-342 LDLKFMQDFY
+342 LYEIKKNVFLAMEN
-352 LKVGGKRHTL
+352 LNTIVG
-362 QFGVDIKNFLNLLN
+362 QNVLN
-376 SDWGLYK
+376 Y
-383 TVNNTNL
+383 
-390 LAYDKGNSTTGEGKG
+390 
-405 YTFQKN
+405 
-411 SGKRLTETYTKY
+411 
-423 KDFRSTYSVQFSLRY
+423 
-438 IFH
+438 

>member
-1 MNKVFLISFFLLLTG
+1 MNRAFLFLLFLLLAG
-16 GICAQQATTGT
+16 KMCAQQVAGT

-54 QAQVLQARLFENPV
+54 QAQVLQAKLFENPV

-87 KEGETVVEVEQVIR
+87 KEGEAVVEIEQVIH

-108 QIKLEKINKEIA
+108 QVRLEKINKEIA

-136 EKFVQIYFLSKSI
+136 EKFVEVYFLSKSI
-149 SIYEKEVNSLQE
+149 AIYEKEVNSLQA
-161 LLAGMKLQQKKGNIS
+161 LLGGMKIQQEKGNIS
-176 LMEMSRLE
+176 LMEISRLE
-184 SMLFSLKKE
+184 SMLFSLRKE

-199 ELLTLRGELNVL
+199 DLLTTRGELN
-211 LNLPGDAAVKLSLD
+211 LPEDTQVQLSLD
-225 EEVLKQLDLSQL
+225 EEVLQQLDLSQL
-237 SFADLKAMVNERPDL
+237 SFADLKAIINERPDQ

-257 TVSASR
+257 TVNASR

-280 GNYDRAG
+280 GNYDRVG
-287 NFINNYFAVGVSLSV
+287 NFINDYFAIGVSLSV

-320 QAGAEQE
+320 QAGVQQE
-327 NAANRGGVVM
+327 YAANRADMELFTAYTSLEKATQLYQSTNMDLERNFEKLITGVNENFTRKNISLLEFIDYYDSYKETCI
-337 PWHHQ
+337 Q
-342 LDLKFMQDFY
+342 LYEIKKNVFLAMEN
-352 LKVGGKRHTL
+352 LNTVVG
-362 QFGVDIKNFLNLLN
+362 QNVLN
-376 SDWGLYK
+376 Y
-383 TVNNTNL
+383 
-390 LAYDKGNSTTGEGKG
+390 
-405 YTFQKN
+405 
-411 SGKRLTETYTKY
+411 
-423 KDFRSTYSVQFSLRY
+423 
-438 IFH
+438 